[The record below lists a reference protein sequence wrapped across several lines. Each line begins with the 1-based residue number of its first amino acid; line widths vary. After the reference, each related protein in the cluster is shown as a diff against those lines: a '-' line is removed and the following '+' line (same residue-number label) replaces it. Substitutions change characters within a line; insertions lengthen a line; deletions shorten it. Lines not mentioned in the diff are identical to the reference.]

1 MSVLQLSSMK
11 TLRMRSSS
19 MPHVG
24 TLMGPNKRTLFWRCK
39 KDASER
45 EYIWYPYT
53 RGSENPS
60 EKSIK
65 KLVWA
70 PLLSEL
76 LYDIRTFGSFVH
88 FFWRCKKRPLLSEN
102 TYDILTR
109 AGPKTLP
116 KKVYFF
122 WNGVPEGSHSRPPGR
137 SKSMAFERIFAGRKA
152 PSDVWPGP
160 PRCLVVTQEVS
171 DVNRSLCKI
180 LMVIVE
186 YHHSLISFSPQLYHI
201 YASPLMTSLTSSNPY

>member
-88 FFWRCKKRPLLSEN
+88 FFWRCKKKATPEREHIWYPYTRGSEKPSKKSVKCLERGPGGEPLPAAWALEI
-102 TYDILTR
+102 D
-109 AGPKTLP
+109 G
-116 KKVYFF
+116 F
-122 WNGVPEGSHSRPPGR
+122 WNDFCQKEGSIGR
-137 SKSMAFERIFAGRKA
+137 VAGTA
-152 PSDVWPGP
+152 
-160 PRCLVVTQEVS
+160 
-171 DVNRSLCKI
+171 
-180 LMVIVE
+180 
-186 YHHSLISFSPQLYHI
+186 
-201 YASPLMTSLTSSNPY
+201 

>member
-116 KKVYFF
+116 KKCIFF
-122 WNGVPEGSHSRPPGR
+122 GTGSRRGATPGR
-137 SKSMAFERIFAGRKA
+137 LGAQNRWLLKGFLAEGRLHRTCGRDRLGAHFAWSLLKKSQMSI
-152 PSDVWPGP
+152 
-160 PRCLVVTQEVS
+160 EVF
-171 DVNRSLCKI
+171 VG
-180 LMVIVE
+180 
-186 YHHSLISFSPQLYHI
+186 Y
-201 YASPLMTSLTSSNPY
+201 

>member
-1 MSVLQLSSMK
+1 MVLQLSSMK
-11 TLRMRSSS
+11 TLRMWSSS

-24 TLMGPNKRTLFWRCK
+24 PLLGPNKRTLFWRCK

-116 KKVYFF
+116 KKEYFF
-122 WNGVPEGSHSRPPGR
+122 WNGVPEGSHSRPPGC
-137 SKSMAFERIFAGRKA
+137 SKSMAFERILPEGRLHRTCGRDRLGAHFAWSLRKK
-152 PSDVWPGP
+152 S
-160 PRCLVVTQEVS
+160 QMSSEV
-171 DVNRSLCKI
+171 LCKI
-180 LMVIVE
+180 LMVAVE
-186 YHHSLISFSPQLYHI
+186 YHHHHHHHSPCL
-201 YASPLMTSLTSSNPY
+201 LLL